1 MGKLLLEL
9 SVHSDNCLYSHKFND
24 SKDKELIIHWQRSLE
39 KKKKKKCL
47 SWITHLFFY
56 QHSKE
61 WSTFII
67 IKVTR
72 KEI

>member
-39 KKKKKKCL
+39 KKKKMSFL
-47 SWITHLFFY
+47 DY
-56 QHSKE
+56 
-61 WSTFII
+61 TFILLP
-67 IKVTR
+67 T
-72 KEI
+72 

>member
-39 KKKKKKCL
+39 KKKKKNVFPGLHIYSFTNIARNGAL
-47 SWITHLFFY
+47 SLL
-56 QHSKE
+56 
-61 WSTFII
+61 
-67 IKVTR
+67 
-72 KEI
+72 